1 MDVQKILDDYEVKIG
16 KPLTPD
22 ERIAAENLGNLL
34 NIIWKQNRTSEEMSL
49 DEAKTLID
57 KLKNEIIKLR
67 NERTKCMLID
77 INEACHAIIKFIG
90 TDEYKNILN
99 SINDDAKEA
108 GFITGLSIA
117 MSIVMSKCNTYV
129 FKENEYD

>member
-34 NIIWKQNRTSEEMSL
+34 NTIWKQNRTSEEMSL
-49 DEAKTLID
+49 NEAKTLID
-57 KLKNEIIKLR
+57 KLKNEIIELR
-67 NERTKCMLID
+67 NERAKCMLVD
-77 INEACHAIIKFIG
+77 INEACHTIIKFIG

-99 SINDDAKEA
+99 SINDTKDA
-108 GFITGLSIA
+108 GFMTGLSMA
-117 MSIVMSKCNTYV
+117 MSIVMSKCNIYA

>member
-34 NIIWKQNRTSEEMSL
+34 NTIWKQNRTSEEMSL
-49 DEAKTLID
+49 NEAKTLID
-57 KLKNEIIKLR
+57 KLKNEIIELR
-67 NERTKCMLID
+67 NERTKCMLVD
-77 INEACHAIIKFIG
+77 INTACHTIIKFIG
-90 TDEYKNILN
+90 TEEYKNILN
-99 SINDDAKEA
+99 AIQDTKEA
-108 GFITGLSIA
+108 GFMTGLSIA
-117 MSIVMSKCNTYV
+117 MSIVMSKCNIYA